1 MGGLHSNFTSP
12 AADFLEADGLVQS
25 VHECDAWSALECSLL
40 GTDYALQDIGC
51 AFDRIADLLTPDL
64 AAGNIYSPFEGVRRA
79 LWQIEAV

>member
-1 MGGLHSNFTSP
+1 VLIKREVDLTIAVIRCQRRIG
-12 AADFLEADGLVQS
+12 DVI
-25 VHECDAWSALECSLL
+25 
-40 GTDYALQDIGC
+40 QDIGC